1 MDPPAGRAA
10 TTAADGGAAA
20 KPAIDNVPEK
30 PVVDVKPASGAPLA
44 RHQWQV
50 ARAISEQT
58 GGYPYRP
65 LRNRKRTSAPA
76 AGTSHPAHRVAIQ
89 YRCRRSWPVAPAARR
104 SSPSGSPWSARN
116 KWSHRHCY
124 TKTEARSENQV
135 TIPTI
140 SP

>member
-1 MDPPAGRAA
+1 M
-10 TTAADGGAAA
+10 
-20 KPAIDNVPEK
+20 
-30 PVVDVKPASGAPLA
+30 VVDVKPASGAPLA

-50 ARAISEQT
+50 TRAISEQA

-104 SSPSGSPWSARN
+104 SLQQPS
-116 KWSHRHCY
+116 
-124 TKTEARSENQV
+124 TESVDAELHH
-135 TIPTI
+135 
-140 SP
+140 